1 MAIKKVKVAL
11 IGSGM
16 ISWTYLN
23 NMIRNFEILEVVGCS
38 DLIEER
44 SRQRAEEFGIR
55 QMTNEEIFNDPEIQI
70 VVNTT
75 NPTSHYEVTEQAL
88 RAGKHV
94 YTEKMIACTFE
105 EAQRLAALA
114 KEKNLRIGCAPD
126 TMLSGPAQTARKLID
141 DGFIGEVIGVQALL
155 VRGMRD
161 WLPRNTEGNEWGRGG
176 AMPMDM
182 GAYYMHQMINML
194 GPVERVAGF
203 GITRNWKMNNPM
215 LPIYGSELIS
225 VQHTSVTGALEFK
238 NGVIG
243 NLTVLGEGFAETPR
257 LEVYGTDGI
266 LTCAD
271 PNTFSGPVYL
281 TRNGSNKKMPIPST
295 HDYNNYETGEPKES
309 FIKPWLGGPPRFR
322 ECRRGLGVAEMAW
335 AITNDRPH
343 RCSLEVGLHS
353 MEILYGIDQSCETNQ
368 VYTLTTSP
376 DRPAPLPAGYYGLEA
391 EKALDN

>member
-1 MAIKKVKVAL
+1 MAIKKVKAAL
-11 IGSGM
+11 IGCGM
-16 ISWTYLN
+16 ISWTYFN
-23 NMIRNFEILEVVGCS
+23 NLIRNFQIVDLVGCS

-44 SRQRAEEFGIR
+44 SRARAQEFGVK

-75 NPTSHYEVTEQAL
+75 YPTSHYEIIEQSL
-88 RAGKHV
+88 KSGKHV
-94 YTEKMIACTFE
+94 YTEKMMACNWD
-105 EAQRLAALA
+105 EAQRLATLA

-126 TMLSGPAQTARKLID
+126 TMLSGPAQTARKLVD
-141 DGFIGEVIGVQALL
+141 DGYIGEVIAVQALL

-161 WLPRNTEGNEWGRGG
+161 WLPRNTNGETWGKGG
-176 AMPMDM
+176 AIPMDM

-194 GPVERVAGF
+194 GPVARVSGF
-203 GITRNWKMNNPM
+203 SITRDWQMYNTM
-215 LPIYGSELIS
+215 LPNYGSALKS
-225 VQHTSVTGALEFK
+225 VQPTSVTGALEFK

-243 NLTVLGEGFAETPR
+243 NMTILGEGFVETPR

-295 HDYNNYETGEPKES
+295 HDYNNYETGEPHES
-309 FIKPWLGGPPRFR
+309 FINPWRGGPDRFR
-322 ECRRGLGVAEMAW
+322 ECRRGLGVADMAW
-335 AITNDRPH
+335 AITNNRPH
-343 RCSLEVGLHS
+343 RCSLEIGLHS
-353 MEILYGIDQSCETNQ
+353 MEILHGIDDSCATNR
-368 VYTLTTSP
+368 VYTMTT
-376 DRPAPLPAGYYGLEA
+376 DVERPAPLPAGFYGLEA